1 MHRLLKRQLSKI
13 YGKTFDL
20 ADLSA
25 RERQLAERVSNTY
38 EENDRERRHFDHML
52 ELNSEELNRKNRALA
67 RVLQSLADAQRLSR
81 IGSWSFD
88 PSSEELE
95 WSDELFRILNL
106 EPRSVSPSMELAR
119 TLIHPDD
126 LPCADLDFTR
136 TLAQRGFDETYRL
149 VLPSGATRYIHE
161 QRELIEKGGALAA
174 LQGTIQDV
182 TAQQEAEQELHL
194 YADVFRN
201 SGESILIT
209 DKLNRIVAVNQA
221 FTRTTGY
228 AIEELRGKNP
238 RVLSAGET
246 PQEVYEAMWKS
257 LRESGYWQGEL
268 IDRRKD
274 GSSYPKWMS
283 ISVSYDP
290 KGEVMNYVASFSD
303 ISETKATQE
312 RVHYLAH
319 HDPLTG
325 LLNRFSL
332 EERLYQALNSA
343 RRNGHSVALL
353 FIDMD
358 RFKNINDTLGHQAG
372 DALLVEVAKRLQIS
386 TRKSDIVARI
396 GGDEFVVVLTGLED
410 PMVTAP
416 IARFTLHMLGQPY
429 IIKQQ
434 EVFSTPS
441 IGISLYPDDG
451 NDVDTLMKNADS
463 AMYQAKAE
471 GRNNFQYFTESINA
485 DANQRLK
492 LENEL
497 RNAIEKQQFVVFYQ
511 PKICG
516 KSNSAIG
523 VEALLRW
530 NHPEMGLVPPDRF
543 IPVAEETKLIVPIG
557 YWVLEEACRQHRYWR
572 ETHGRRMG
580 MAVNL
585 SAEQLRS
592 DDLLRKI
599 GDLLKKYGLRD
610 GDLEL
615 EITESTAMKD
625 PENAIRLL
633 SQIRDL
639 GVRLAIDD
647 FGTGYSS
654 LAYLKSLPIQTLK
667 LDRLFVSDIRPD
679 GSNAEISAATLVLAH
694 TLGLSVVAEGVETA
708 AQRDY
713 LVSHQCDQMQGFFF
727 SRPLPAD
734 ELTGLLFPG
743 Q

>member
-1 MHRLLKRQLSKI
+1 M
-13 YGKTFDL
+13 
-20 ADLSA
+20 
-25 RERQLAERVSNTY
+25 
-38 EENDRERRHFDHML
+38 
-52 ELNSEELNRKNRALA
+52 
-67 RVLQSLADAQRLSR
+67 
-81 IGSWSFD
+81 
-88 PSSEELE
+88 
-95 WSDELFRILNL
+95 
-106 EPRSVSPSMELAR
+106 
-119 TLIHPDD
+119 
-126 LPCADLDFTR
+126 
-136 TLAQRGFDETYRL
+136 
-149 VLPSGATRYIHE
+149 
-161 QRELIEKGGALAA
+161 
-174 LQGTIQDV
+174 
-182 TAQQEAEQELHL
+182 
-194 YADVFRN
+194 
-201 SGESILIT
+201 
-209 DKLNRIVAVNQA
+209 
-221 FTRTTGY
+221 
-228 AIEELRGKNP
+228 
-238 RVLSAGET
+238 
-246 PQEVYEAMWKS
+246 
-257 LRESGYWQGEL
+257 
-268 IDRRKD
+268 
-274 GSSYPKWMS
+274 
-283 ISVSYDP
+283 
-290 KGEVMNYVASFSD
+290 
-303 ISETKATQE
+303 
-312 RVHYLAH
+312 
-319 HDPLTG
+319 
-325 LLNRFSL
+325 
-332 EERLYQALNSA
+332 
-343 RRNGHSVALL
+343 
-353 FIDMD
+353 
-358 RFKNINDTLGHQAG
+358 
-372 DALLVEVAKRLQIS
+372 AKRLQIS

-679 GSNAEISAATLVLAH
+679 GSNAEISAATLALAH